1 MVGSAVAIGWGTRR
15 RYSGTD
21 APAPRFRARGRPR
34 GSSSHHLRGGANGAK
49 VDVAAATM
57 RNFGSANRRPDV
69 NARHGASSSPRDW
82 CRNLYP
88 NTAVRREPY
97 IEVGYYAC
105 PERMCASIARFGFLN
120 PILIDGQR
128 RVIAGHARL
137 EAARRLGLEAV
148 PTLAIEGLSNGD
160 LRLFAIAENR
170 IAELA
175 GWDKTLLAHELR
187 FISELEI
194 DVDLTLSGFAAAEI
208 EILFDGL
215 DPGTSGEADRLPAI
229 DRGAGVELLSDAG
242 EGDASGLEGLDD
254 PGEVGERAGQPVD
267 PCSPRRGR
275 LCGR

>member
-1 MVGSAVAIGWGTRR
+1 MSLTAAQRELLAGLSQEVKRATARAYRDGWQRGGDRLGHPAAVQMLQHHGFELE
-15 RYSGTD
+15 D
-21 APAPRFRARGRPR
+21 RPR
-34 GSSSHHLRGGANGAK
+34 GSSSHHLRSGANGAK

-69 NARHGASSSPRDW
+69 NARHRASSSQGDW

-88 NTAVRREPY
+88 NTAGPRREPY

-148 PTLAIEGLSNGD
+148 PTLAIEGLSKGD

-194 DVDLTLSGFAAAEI
+194 DVDLTLSGFAAA
-208 EILFDGL
+208 
-215 DPGTSGEADRLPAI
+215 
-229 DRGAGVELLSDAG
+229 
-242 EGDASGLEGLDD
+242 
-254 PGEVGERAGQPVD
+254 
-267 PCSPRRGR
+267 
-275 LCGR
+275 